1 LNVTGWGEGAC
12 SGKEAISERRWER
25 VRGCERRLWIVVR
38 SRMAVVSLP
47 AVMLEVVHAVNALD
61 DARQPWV
68 CVQGSSVS

>member
-1 LNVTGWGEGAC
+1 
-12 SGKEAISERRWER
+12 